1 MIILSYL
8 GSNLTRRLLIDLIST
23 LNASFPDYD
32 FSSASPD
39 SFVTQEMNLV
49 VQKVNSFLAELTTIS
64 STFLQEM
71 WQNINTVMELK
82 NCEIFSYIPD
92 MEEDPFSDGVLW
104 SFNFFFFNKELKRI
118 LYFTC
123 VATSLMRR
131 RSAAAGAACGMMD
144 EDEDAMDDYYTQP
157 DGAAEADSEDDG
169 IDAMSDNDDDEAA

>member
-1 MIILSYL
+1 
-8 GSNLTRRLLIDLIST
+8 LIST

-39 SFVTQEMNLV
+39 SFVVQEMNSV
-49 VQKVNSFLAELTTIS
+49 VQKVNSFLAELTTVN

-71 WQNINTVMELK
+71 WQDISTVMDLK
-82 NCEIFSYIPD
+82 NCEIFSYVPD

-123 VATSLMRR
+123 VATSLMRGTAAV
-131 RSAAAGAACGMMD
+131 SARGGAE
-144 EDEDAMDDYYTQP
+144 EDEDAMDDYYP
-157 DGAAEADSEDDG
+157 DGAGEAESEDDG